1 MVNRCPNCG
10 GLLNFDIESQE
21 LKCESCDSLLSAKEY
36 ADNTAAKEDQEAL
49 KYSVNVFT
57 CPNCGGSIS
66 SNEAEA
72 AEYCL
77 YCGSF
82 VTLTSQ
88 MEKVKKPNFILPFKR
103 TKKECVDSYS
113 KMIRKKIY
121 APREFRNE
129 KFLEGFKGIYIPYWT
144 YSYDFGPD
152 ITLDG
157 VTKKREGD
165 YIIEHHSNIECKVDG
180 HLEGVTFDASSSF
193 DDDISSRILPFNS
206 RELKPFKSPYMFGF
220 FADTADI
227 DSSLYREDAREIAR
241 DEIWESV
248 TKDERVSSQN
258 PKRPDAAGDF
268 DKTFNIK
275 SRSNLA
281 MLPVW
286 FLTWRDKDRVAYSVV
301 NGNTGAIYSEVPVD
315 GKRYLLFSLLM
326 AIPLFLFLNLI
337 CTFTAKGMLITS
349 VILSLL
355 MMILY
360 SVQLD
365 KIVRKK
371 LHADDK
377 GYINKHKESKEDAE
391 KVTDN
396 LVVEFVKAGLEMILA
411 VGFGGILL
419 IAAIA
424 LSFPV
429 LAIIA
434 GIASVLFVI
443 IYSIV
448 RIGKS
453 GKILKDK
460 TVILDILGSVFSL
473 ALSALLLIVNPA
485 GDEFYYVAAMLCI
498 GGVGLSAIFTMKR
511 YNELVTRPLPHFFN
525 RKAGGEE

>member
-10 GLLNFDIESQE
+10 GLLNYDIESGK
-21 LKCESCDSLLSAKEY
+21 LKCESCDSLLSAEEY
-36 ADNTAAKEDQEAL
+36 ADNTAAKEDYEAL

-72 AEYCL
+72 VEYCL

-82 VTLTSQ
+82 VSLTSQ
-88 MEKVKKPNFILPFKR
+88 VEKVKKPNFILPFKT
-103 TKKECVDSYS
+103 TKEECVKSYS

-121 APREFRNE
+121 APKAFRNE
-129 KFLEGFKGIYIPYWT
+129 KFIDTFKGIYIPYWT
-144 YSYDFGPD
+144 YSYDFGPNV
-152 ITLDG
+152 TLDG

-165 YIIEHHSNIECKVDG
+165 YVYEHHYDIECQVDG
-180 HLEGVTFDASSSF
+180 HLDGVTFDASSSF

-206 RELKPFKSPYMFGF
+206 RELKPFNNSYMFGF

-227 DSSLYREDAREIAR
+227 DSNLYRNDAKKTAR
-241 DEIWESV
+241 DEIWDEV
-248 TKDERVSSQN
+248 TKDERISSKN
-258 PKRPDAAGDF
+258 PRRPESDGKF
-268 DKTFNIK
+268 DEMFGLKG
-275 SRSNLA
+275 SSNLS

-286 FLTWRDKDRVAYSVV
+286 FLTWRNKDRVAYSVV

-315 GKRYLLFSLLM
+315 VKRYLLFSLLF
-326 AIPLFLFLNLI
+326 AIPIFLLFNCLF
-337 CTFTAKGMLITS
+337 TFTAKAMLITS
-349 VILSLL
+349 VILSLF

-360 SVQLD
+360 SLQLD
-365 KIVRKK
+365 RIVRKR
-371 LHADDK
+371 LHVDDK